1 LGGEVEKN
9 AGFLYPG
16 IKKGGLGMKNSG
28 KWSSKIVLLSLAIL
42 LVGFAA
48 WACSSADKAAP
59 ADRTA
64 VAAAPVDQSGQQ
76 LITELSRAFEQAAA
90 TVSPSVVPI
99 YAESVVKVPG
109 MTGLP
114 DDALRQFFGDDFFK
128 RFFGQAPAQKQ
139 IQRSLGSGVIVSKDG
154 FILTNNHVVSGA
166 QKLTVILGDKKTY
179 PAKVVGTDPQSDVAV
194 IRIDASGLPV
204 ATLGSSADVKVG
216 EWVIAVGNPFALLH
230 TVTHGIISAKGRS
243 SVENSA
249 YEDFLQTDAPINP
262 GNSGGALADLDG
274 NVIGIN
280 TAIASPSGGNVGLG
294 FAIPIDMAKSV
305 MEQLIAKGKV
315 SRGFLGLTPQ
325 DIDQDLAKALKLSS
339 TSGVLISEVVPG
351 SPADRGGIKAGDVII
366 AFNGT
371 KVEDSNQFRRLVAQ
385 AGPGSTAAVTVL
397 RDGQTTDLKVTL
409 TERPSETGAKAAPEK
424 ESPEPKPSSKLG
436 LTVQTLTPDIA
447 QQLGYKRSETG
458 VVISEVAP
466 ASAADEAGLQSGDV
480 IKEVNRVRVQTVEQF
495 EREVGGFKSGDAVA
509 LLVKR
514 GGVTVF
520 VAITIP

>member
-1 LGGEVEKN
+1 MKSTATWRTKIAILTAAVLL
-9 AGFLYPG
+9 A
-16 IKKGGLGMKNSG
+16 GLG
-28 KWSSKIVLLSLAIL
+28 
-42 LVGFAA
+42 A
-48 WACSSADKAAP
+48 WACSSADKPPAEKADLSLPAADP
-59 ADRTA
+59 AAMTSA
-64 VAAAPVDQSGQQ
+64 DQSGQQ
-76 LITELSRAFEQAAA
+76 LIAELSRAFEQAAA
-90 TVSPSVVPI
+90 KVSPSVIPI

-114 DDALRQFFGDDFFK
+114 DDALRQFFGDDFFR
-128 RFFGQAPAQKQ
+128 RFFGQAPEQKQ
-139 IQRSLGSGVIVSKDG
+139 IQRSLGSGVIVSSDG
-154 FILTNNHVVSGA
+154 YILTNNHVVAGA
-166 QKLTVILGDKKTY
+166 QKLTAILGDKKSY
-179 PAKVVGTDPQSDVAV
+179 PARVIGTDPQSDVAV
-194 IRIDASGLPV
+194 VKIDASGLPA

-216 EWVIAVGNPFALLH
+216 MWVIAVGNPFQLLH

-243 SVENSA
+243 SVENAA

-280 TAIASPSGGNVGLG
+280 TAIATPTGGNVGLG
-294 FAIPIDMAKSV
+294 FAIPIDMAKSI
-305 MEQLIAKGKV
+305 MDQLISKGKV
-315 SRGFLGLTPQ
+315 SRGYMGLTPQ

-351 SPADRGGIKAGDVII
+351 SPADRAGLKTGDVVT

-385 AGPGSTAAVTVL
+385 AGPGSTATVTVL
-397 RDGQTTDLKVTL
+397 RDGQTLDLKVSL
-409 TERPSETGAKAAPEK
+409 AERPSETGAKAAPQK
-424 ESPEPKPSSKLG
+424 ESPERKPSSKLG
-436 LTVQTLTPDIA
+436 VTVQTLTPDIA
-447 QQLGYKRSETG
+447 QQLGYKRTETG

-480 IKEVNRVRVQTVEQF
+480 IKEVSRVRVQTAEEF
-495 EREVGGFKSGDAVA
+495 EREMGRFKSGDTVA

-520 VAITIP
+520 VPITLP

>member
-1 LGGEVEKN
+1 
-9 AGFLYPG
+9 
-16 IKKGGLGMKNSG
+16 
-28 KWSSKIVLLSLAIL
+28 
-42 LVGFAA
+42 
-48 WACSSADKAAP
+48 
-59 ADRTA
+59 
-64 VAAAPVDQSGQQ
+64 
-76 LITELSRAFEQAAA
+76 
-90 TVSPSVVPI
+90 
-99 YAESVVKVPG
+99 
-109 MTGLP
+109 
-114 DDALRQFFGDDFFK
+114 
-128 RFFGQAPAQKQ
+128 
-139 IQRSLGSGVIVSKDG
+139 
-154 FILTNNHVVSGA
+154 
-166 QKLTVILGDKKTY
+166 
-179 PAKVVGTDPQSDVAV
+179 
-194 IRIDASGLPV
+194 
-204 ATLGSSADVKVG
+204 VG

-294 FAIPIDMAKSV
+294 FAIPIDMAKSI
-305 MEQLIAKGKV
+305 MDQLIAKGKV
-315 SRGFLGLTPQ
+315 SRGYLGLTPQ
-325 DIDQDLAKALKLSS
+325 DIDQDLAKALKLST

-351 SPADRGGIKAGDVII
+351 SPADQGGIKAGDVII
-366 AFNGT
+366 AFNGA

-385 AGPGSTAAVTVL
+385 AGPGTTATVTVL
-397 RDGQTTDLKVTL
+397 RDGQKTDLKVAL
-409 TERPSETGAKAAPEK
+409 AERPSETGAKPAPEK
-424 ESPEPKPSSKLG
+424 ESPELKPSSRLG

-480 IKEVNRVRVQTVEQF
+480 IKEVNRVRIQTAEEF
-495 EREVGGFKSGDAVA
+495 EREMRGFRSGDAVA

-520 VAITIP
+520 VAITTP